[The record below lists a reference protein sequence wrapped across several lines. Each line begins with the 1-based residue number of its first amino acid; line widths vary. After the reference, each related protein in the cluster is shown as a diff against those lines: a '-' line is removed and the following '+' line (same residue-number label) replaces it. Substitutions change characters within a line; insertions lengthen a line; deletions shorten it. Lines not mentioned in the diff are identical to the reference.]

1 MGKLTLVMTLGPTVT
16 SCDRMTSHH
25 KKSYHYK
32 IGPLLLEFPKTSNK
46 SEPLGKGRVA
56 LAIFSNSLLEA
67 LISIFNYHQLLHI
80 IGEK

>member
-25 KKSYHYK
+25 RKSYHYK
-32 IGPLLLEFPKTSNK
+32 IGPLLFEFPKTSSK
-46 SEPLGKGRVA
+46 SEPLGKGGVT
-56 LAIFSNSLLEA
+56 LAIFSNSLLEV
-67 LISIFNYHQLLHI
+67 LTSIFNYYQLHI